1 MAIINW
7 KSQEEINIDNIK
19 FKIEEL
25 KTELAMSDYKIIK
38 ASEYQLLGLEL
49 PYDLNEL
56 HRERQSIRDMIN
68 DMESRVGED

>member
-68 DMESRVGED
+68 DMESRAGED